1 MTYMHLISLVLR
13 GLRGT
18 QDSEIF
24 MALTRLCVA
33 LQLCHV
39 TQTVCVCGCC
49 YNYCVYCSHV
59 WTVVSQIKLSKEIHR
74 SLLAVNC
81 SHDDLE
87 LMWPLLQKVRW
98 RQQSLAFIRF

>member
-24 MALTRLCVA
+24 MALTLRRSSAVSCDSDG
-33 LQLCHV
+33 
-39 TQTVCVCGCC
+39 VCGCC

-59 WTVVSQIKLSKEIHR
+59 WTVVSQIKLSKEVHR